1 MKYDKFRST
10 VLETIVREFDNPDP
24 GLFRGHGPYDHIIS
38 NPKDSKDRE
47 RIVNEYLLLPDVPKI
62 QGEIKLHPD
71 AHHMNSSQIMCYN
84 FFRPLLK
91 EYNKNKKDYK
101 PSDELVDLVGK
112 IIDTP
117 LENKNSS
124 CKFEY
129 IQPNT
134 DTTNF
139 DFYLKCGDVE
149 VFFEIKYTEKEFA
162 KKKIT
167 PESELQYEKVYKP
180 MISKAEHI
188 FKDKTISA
196 SDFLKNFQLLR
207 NAIRAID
214 NNKYVVFICPR
225 AHDNLVN
232 QYNKFKEQFLSPKG
246 EEHVKLVTWE
256 SLLTA
261 AENILISQGE
271 FCKRYI
277 SILP

>member
-1 MKYDKFRST
+1 MKYDKFIST
-10 VLETIVREFDNPDP
+10 VLEKIVHEFENPDP

-47 RIVNEYLLLPDVPKI
+47 SIVNEYLLLPDVPKI

-162 KKKIT
+162 KKKVT
-167 PESELQYEKVYKP
+167 PDSELQYEKVYKP

-261 AENILISQGE
+261 AENIHLSQGE

>member
-1 MKYDKFRST
+1 MKYDKFIST
-10 VLETIVREFDNPDP
+10 VLEKIVHEFENPDP
-24 GLFRGHGPYDHIIS
+24 GLFRGHGPYEHIIS

-47 RIVNEYLLLPDVPKI
+47 RIVNEFLLLPDVPKI
-62 QGEIKLHPD
+62 QGENKLHPD

-162 KKKIT
+162 KKKVT
-167 PESELQYEKVYKP
+167 PDSELQYEKVYKP

>member
-1 MKYDKFRST
+1 MKYDKFRSI
-10 VLETIVREFDNPDP
+10 VLEKIVHEFDNPEP

-38 NPKDSKDRE
+38 NPNSTDRE

-84 FFRPLLK
+84 FFRPLLSEYDKNEK
-91 EYNKNKKDYK
+91 EYK
-101 PSDELVDLVGK
+101 PSDALVDLVGK

-188 FKDKTISA
+188 FKDKVISA

-232 QYNKFKEQFLSPKG
+232 QYNKFKEQLLSPKG

-261 AENILISQGE
+261 AEELSINQGE

-277 SILP
+277 SFLP

>member
-1 MKYDKFRST
+1 MEK
-10 VLETIVREFDNPDP
+10 IVREFDNPDP

-38 NPKDSKDRE
+38 NSKDSKDRE

-162 KKKIT
+162 KKKVT
-167 PESELQYEKVYKP
+167 PDSELQYEKVYKP

>member
-1 MKYDKFRST
+1 MKYDKFRSI
-10 VLETIVREFDNPDP
+10 VLEKIVHEFDNPEP

-38 NPKDSKDRE
+38 NPNSTDRE

-84 FFRPLLK
+84 FFRPLLSEYDKNEK
-91 EYNKNKKDYK
+91 EYK
-101 PSDELVDLVGK
+101 PSDALVDLVGK

>member
-10 VLETIVREFDNPDP
+10 VLEKIVREFDNPDP

-47 RIVNEYLLLPDVPKI
+47 RIVNEFLLLPDVPKI
-62 QGEIKLHPD
+62 QGENKLHPD

-139 DFYLKCGDVE
+139 DFYLKCSDVE

-162 KKKIT
+162 KKKVT
-167 PESELQYEKVYKP
+167 PDSELQYEKVYKP

>member
-1 MKYDKFRST
+1 MKYDKFRSI
-10 VLETIVREFDNPDP
+10 VLEKIVHEFENPDP

-84 FFRPLLK
+84 FFRPLLSEYDKNEK
-91 EYNKNKKDYK
+91 EYK
-101 PSDELVDLVGK
+101 PSDALVDLVGK

-162 KKKIT
+162 KKKVT
-167 PESELQYEKVYKP
+167 PDSELQYEKVYKP

>member
-10 VLETIVREFDNPDP
+10 VLEKIVREFDNPDP

-38 NPKDSKDRE
+38 NPKDSKERE

-139 DFYLKCGDVE
+139 DFYLKCSDVE

-162 KKKIT
+162 KKKVT
-167 PESELQYEKVYKP
+167 PDSELQYEKVYKP

-261 AENILISQGE
+261 AEGLCINQGG
-271 FCKRYI
+271 FCQRYI
-277 SILP
+277 SFLP

>member
-10 VLETIVREFDNPDP
+10 VLEKIVREFDNPDP

-162 KKKIT
+162 KKKVT
-167 PESELQYEKVYKP
+167 PDSELQYEKVYKP

-277 SILP
+277 SFLP

>member
-1 MKYDKFRST
+1 MKYDKFIST
-10 VLETIVREFDNPDP
+10 VLEKIVHEFDNPEP

-38 NPKDSKDRE
+38 NPNSTDRE

-139 DFYLKCGDVE
+139 DFYLKCSDVE

-162 KKKIT
+162 KKKVT
-167 PESELQYEKVYKP
+167 PDSELQYEKVYKP

>member
-1 MKYDKFRST
+1 MKYDKFIST
-10 VLETIVREFDNPDP
+10 VLEKIVHEFENPDP

-162 KKKIT
+162 KKKVT
-167 PESELQYEKVYKP
+167 PDSELQYEKVYKP

-232 QYNKFKEQFLSPKG
+232 QYNKFQDQFLSPKG

-261 AENILISQGE
+261 AEELSINQGE

-277 SILP
+277 SFLP

>member
-1 MKYDKFRST
+1 
-10 VLETIVREFDNPDP
+10 
-24 GLFRGHGPYDHIIS
+24 
-38 NPKDSKDRE
+38 
-47 RIVNEYLLLPDVPKI
+47 
-62 QGEIKLHPD
+62 
-71 AHHMNSSQIMCYN
+71 
-84 FFRPLLK
+84 
-91 EYNKNKKDYK
+91 
-101 PSDELVDLVGK
+101 
-112 IIDTP
+112 
-117 LENKNSS
+117 
-124 CKFEY
+124 
-129 IQPNT
+129 
-134 DTTNF
+134 
-139 DFYLKCGDVE
+139 
-149 VFFEIKYTEKEFA
+149 
-162 KKKIT
+162 
-167 PESELQYEKVYKP
+167 

>member
-1 MKYDKFRST
+1 MKYDKFIST
-10 VLETIVREFDNPDP
+10 VLEKIVHEFENPDP

-47 RIVNEYLLLPDVPKI
+47 SIVNEYLLLPDVPKI

-139 DFYLKCGDVE
+139 DFYLKCSDVE

-162 KKKIT
+162 KKKVT
-167 PESELQYEKVYKP
+167 PDSELQYEKVYKP

-232 QYNKFKEQFLSPKG
+232 QYNKFKEQFLSTKG

-277 SILP
+277 SFLP

>member
-1 MKYDKFRST
+1 MKYDKFRSI
-10 VLETIVREFDNPDP
+10 VLEKIVHEFDNPEP

-38 NPKDSKDRE
+38 NPNSTDRE
-47 RIVNEYLLLPDVPKI
+47 RIVNEYILLPDVPKI

-84 FFRPLLK
+84 FFRPLLSEYDKNEK
-91 EYNKNKKDYK
+91 EYK
-101 PSDELVDLVGK
+101 PSDALVDLVGK

-188 FKDKTISA
+188 FKDKVISA

-261 AENILISQGE
+261 AEELSINQGE

-277 SILP
+277 SFLP

>member
-10 VLETIVREFDNPDP
+10 VLEKIVREFDNPDP

-101 PSDELVDLVGK
+101 PSDELVDLVRK

-139 DFYLKCGDVE
+139 DFYLKCSDVE

-162 KKKIT
+162 KKKVT
-167 PESELQYEKVYKP
+167 PDSELQYEKVYKP

>member
-1 MKYDKFRST
+1 MKYDKFRSI
-10 VLETIVREFDNPDP
+10 VLEKIVHEFDNPDP

-162 KKKIT
+162 KKKVT
-167 PESELQYEKVYKP
+167 PDSELQYEKVYKP

-188 FKDKTISA
+188 FKDKVISA

-261 AENILISQGE
+261 AEELSINQGE

>member
-1 MKYDKFRST
+1 MKYDKFRSI
-10 VLETIVREFDNPDP
+10 VLEKIVHEFDNPEP

-38 NPKDSKDRE
+38 NPNSTDRE

-162 KKKIT
+162 KKKVT
-167 PESELQYEKVYKP
+167 PDSELQYEKVYKP

-261 AENILISQGE
+261 AEELSINQGE

-277 SILP
+277 SFLP

>member
-1 MKYDKFRST
+1 MKYDKFIST
-10 VLETIVREFDNPDP
+10 VLEKIVHEFENPDP
-24 GLFRGHGPYDHIIS
+24 GLHRGIGPYDHIIS

-84 FFRPLLK
+84 FFRPLLSEYDKNEK
-91 EYNKNKKDYK
+91 EYK
-101 PSDELVDLVGK
+101 PSDALVDLVGK

-188 FKDKTISA
+188 FKDKVISA

-261 AENILISQGE
+261 AEELSINQGE

-277 SILP
+277 LFLP

>member
-1 MKYDKFRST
+1 MKYDKFIST
-10 VLETIVREFDNPDP
+10 VLEKIVHEFENPDP

-47 RIVNEYLLLPDVPKI
+47 SIVNEYILLPDVPKI

-162 KKKIT
+162 KKKVT
-167 PESELQYEKVYKP
+167 PDSELQYEKVYKP

>member
-10 VLETIVREFDNPDP
+10 VLEKIVREFDNPDP

-139 DFYLKCGDVE
+139 DFYLKCSDVE

-162 KKKIT
+162 KKKVT
-167 PESELQYEKVYKP
+167 PDSELQYEKVYKP

-207 NAIRAID
+207 NAISAID

-261 AENILISQGE
+261 AKELHISQGE

-277 SILP
+277 SFLP

>member
-1 MKYDKFRST
+1 MKYDKFRSI
-10 VLETIVREFDNPDP
+10 VLEKIVHEFDNPEP

-38 NPKDSKDRE
+38 NPNSTDRE

-84 FFRPLLK
+84 FFRPLLSEYDKNEK
-91 EYNKNKKDYK
+91 EYK
-101 PSDELVDLVGK
+101 PSDALVDLVGK
-112 IIDTP
+112 IINTP

-188 FKDKTISA
+188 FKDKVISA

-261 AENILISQGE
+261 AEELSINQGE

-277 SILP
+277 SFLP

>member
-1 MKYDKFRST
+1 MKYDKFRS
-10 VLETIVREFDNPDP
+10 IVQEKIVHEFDNPEP

-38 NPKDSKDRE
+38 NPNSTDRE

-84 FFRPLLK
+84 FFRPLLSEYDKNEK
-91 EYNKNKKDYK
+91 EYK
-101 PSDELVDLVGK
+101 PSDALVDLVGK

-188 FKDKTISA
+188 FKDKVISA
-196 SDFLKNFQLLR
+196 SDSLKHFQLLR

-261 AENILISQGE
+261 AEELSINQGE

-277 SILP
+277 SFLP

>member
-10 VLETIVREFDNPDP
+10 VLEKIVREFDNPDP

-139 DFYLKCGDVE
+139 DFYLKCSDVE

-162 KKKIT
+162 KKKVT
-167 PESELQYEKVYKP
+167 PDSELQYEKVYKP

-261 AENILISQGE
+261 AEGLCINQGG
-271 FCKRYI
+271 FCQRYI
-277 SILP
+277 SFLP

>member
-1 MKYDKFRST
+1 MKYDKFIST
-10 VLETIVREFDNPDP
+10 VLEKIVHEFENPDP

-162 KKKIT
+162 KKKVT
-167 PESELQYEKVYKP
+167 PDSELQYEKVYKP

-261 AENILISQGE
+261 AEELSINQGE

-277 SILP
+277 SFLP

>member
-1 MKYDKFRST
+1 MKYDKFIST
-10 VLETIVREFDNPDP
+10 VLEKIVHEFENPDP
-24 GLFRGHGPYDHIIS
+24 GLHRGIGPYNHIIS

-47 RIVNEYLLLPDVPKI
+47 SFVNEYLLLPDVPKI

-162 KKKIT
+162 KKKVT
-167 PESELQYEKVYKP
+167 PDSELQYEKVYKP

>member
-10 VLETIVREFDNPDP
+10 VLEKIVREFDNPDP

-84 FFRPLLK
+84 FFRPLLSEYDKNEK
-91 EYNKNKKDYK
+91 EYK
-101 PSDELVDLVGK
+101 PSDALVDLVGK

-162 KKKIT
+162 KKKVT
-167 PESELQYEKVYKP
+167 PDSELQYEKVYKP

>member
-1 MKYDKFRST
+1 MKYDKFRS
-10 VLETIVREFDNPDP
+10 IVQEKIVHEFENPDP

-47 RIVNEYLLLPDVPKI
+47 SIVNEYLLLPDVPKI

-71 AHHMNSSQIMCYN
+71 AHHMNSSQMMCYN

-162 KKKIT
+162 KKKVT
-167 PESELQYEKVYKP
+167 PDSELQYEKVYKP

-188 FKDKTISA
+188 FKDKVISA

-277 SILP
+277 SFLP

>member
-1 MKYDKFRST
+1 MKYDKFIST
-10 VLETIVREFDNPDP
+10 VLEKIVHEFENPDP
-24 GLFRGHGPYDHIIS
+24 GLHRGIGPYDHIIS

-188 FKDKTISA
+188 FKDKVISA

>member
-1 MKYDKFRST
+1 MKYDKFIST
-10 VLETIVREFDNPDP
+10 VLEKIVHEFENPDP

-47 RIVNEYLLLPDVPKI
+47 SIVNEYLLLPDVPKI

-162 KKKIT
+162 KKKVT
-167 PESELQYEKVYKP
+167 PDSELQYEKVYKP

-261 AENILISQGE
+261 AEELSINQGE

>member
-1 MKYDKFRST
+1 MKYDKFIST
-10 VLETIVREFDNPDP
+10 VLEKIVHEFENPDP

-101 PSDELVDLVGK
+101 PSDKLVDFVGK

-162 KKKIT
+162 KKKVT
-167 PESELQYEKVYKP
+167 PDSELQYEKVYKP

>member
-1 MKYDKFRST
+1 MKYDKFIST
-10 VLETIVREFDNPDP
+10 VLEKIVHEFENPDP

-38 NPKDSKDRE
+38 NPNSTDRE

-84 FFRPLLK
+84 FFRPLLSEYDKNEK
-91 EYNKNKKDYK
+91 EYK
-101 PSDELVDLVGK
+101 PSDALVDLVGK

-162 KKKIT
+162 KKKVT
-167 PESELQYEKVYKP
+167 PDSELQYEKVYKP

>member
-10 VLETIVREFDNPDP
+10 VLEKIVREFDNPDP

-139 DFYLKCGDVE
+139 DIYLKCSDVE

-162 KKKIT
+162 KKKVT
-167 PESELQYEKVYKP
+167 PDSELQYEKVYKP

-261 AENILISQGE
+261 AEELSINQGE

>member
-1 MKYDKFRST
+1 MKYDKFRSI
-10 VLETIVREFDNPDP
+10 VLEKIVHEFDNPEP

-38 NPKDSKDRE
+38 NPNSTDRE

-84 FFRPLLK
+84 FFRPLLSEYDKNEK
-91 EYNKNKKDYK
+91 EYK
-101 PSDELVDLVGK
+101 PSDALVDLVGK

-188 FKDKTISA
+188 FKDKVISA

-261 AENILISQGE
+261 AEELSINQGE
-271 FCKRYI
+271 FCKRDI
-277 SILP
+277 SFLP

>member
-1 MKYDKFRST
+1 MKYDKFRSI
-10 VLETIVREFDNPDP
+10 VLEKIVHEFDNPEP

-162 KKKIT
+162 KKKVT
-167 PESELQYEKVYKP
+167 PDSELQYEKVYKP

>member
-10 VLETIVREFDNPDP
+10 VLEKIVREVDNPDP

-139 DFYLKCGDVE
+139 DFYLKCSDVE

-162 KKKIT
+162 KKKVT
-167 PESELQYEKVYKP
+167 PDSELQYEKVYKP

>member
-10 VLETIVREFDNPDP
+10 VLEKIVREFDNPDP

-47 RIVNEYLLLPDVPKI
+47 SIVNEYLLLPDVPKI

-162 KKKIT
+162 KKKVT
-167 PESELQYEKVYKP
+167 PDSELQYEKVYKP

-277 SILP
+277 SFLP

>member
-1 MKYDKFRST
+1 MKYDKFRSI
-10 VLETIVREFDNPDP
+10 VLEKIVHEFDNPEP

-38 NPKDSKDRE
+38 NPNSTDRE

-84 FFRPLLK
+84 FFRPLLSEYDKNEK
-91 EYNKNKKDYK
+91 EYK
-101 PSDELVDLVGK
+101 PSDALVDLVGK

-261 AENILISQGE
+261 AENILLSQGE

>member
-10 VLETIVREFDNPDP
+10 VLEKIVREFDNPDP

-62 QGEIKLHPD
+62 QDEIKLHPD

-139 DFYLKCGDVE
+139 DFYLKCSDVE

-162 KKKIT
+162 KKKVT
-167 PESELQYEKVYKP
+167 PDSELQYEKVYKP